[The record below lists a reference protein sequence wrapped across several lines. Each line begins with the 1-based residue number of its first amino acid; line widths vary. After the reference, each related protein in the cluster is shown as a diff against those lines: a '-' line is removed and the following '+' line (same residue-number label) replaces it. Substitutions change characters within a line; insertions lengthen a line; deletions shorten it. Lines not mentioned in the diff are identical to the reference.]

1 MKRPFNFFS
10 PQRTKQLIISLI
22 ILVASIAVL
31 YKLTELSRNFVVY
44 SYTSFL
50 DKIEQNFVK
59 RVQVSGSNVVGVLKD
74 GTAFETVI
82 VNNDNALWPLLR
94 KYKVDVVAE
103 NVGTDWTFIIML
115 TMIIAFA
122 IGFGIFILMRQA
134 KNLGSG
140 GGNLFSMGKSRA
152 RMYLPS
158 EIKERFTSVA
168 GALEAKEDLVEVVD
182 FLKDPAK
189 YRKIG
194 AKIPR
199 GVLLIGEPGNGKT
212 LLARAVAGE
221 ANCPFF
227 NISGSDFIE
236 VFVGIGAARVRDL
249 FSQARKHAPCIIF
262 IDEID
267 AIGRQRGTGM
277 GGGGNDEREQT
288 LNQLL
293 SEMDGF
299 VQNKTPIIVLA
310 ATNRPE
316 ILDKAL
322 TRPGRFDRQTI
333 VPYPDQKSREEIL
346 VLHMKNIKHDPNIDV
361 KKLARGTPG
370 FSGADLANLVNEAAI
385 HASRNNRE
393 MADIHDFE
401 AARDKAMLG
410 KELKSIRL
418 TKEDLRLIAYH
429 EAGHA
434 LVGLLKPESSD
445 PLHKVTIIPRGS
457 ALGVTHSMPEREK
470 YIKTKEEIETSVMVM
485 LGGRAA
491 EELIFGTVTT
501 GAASD
506 FQASSKTIRNMV
518 CKYGMSDL
526 VGRVIYEPSGH
537 SDFLYSQHAA
547 ELIDQEVKRL
557 SDVYYEKAKQLLVE
571 NRDKLDLLSEKLLE
585 KETLYAGEVYEL
597 LGITPREEHKL
608 V

>member
-10 PQRTKQLIISLI
+10 PQRTKQLIVSLV
-22 ILVASIAVL
+22 ILAASIAVL

-44 SYTSFL
+44 SYTTFL

-59 RVQVSGSNVVGVLKD
+59 RVQVSGTNVVGVLKD
-74 GTAFETVI
+74 GTTFETVI
-82 VNNDNALWPLLR
+82 VGNDNSLWTLLR

-103 NVGTDWTFIIML
+103 NIGTDWSFIIML
-115 TMIIAFA
+115 GIIIMCA

-134 KNLGSG
+134 KNLGGG

-158 EIKERFTSVA
+158 EIKERFSSVA
-168 GALEAKEDLVEVVD
+168 GAIEAKEDLVEVVD
-182 FLKDPAK
+182 FLREPAK

-199 GVLLIGEPGNGKT
+199 GVLLVGEPGNGKT

-227 NISGSDFIE
+227 SISGSDFIE

-249 FSQARKHAPCIIF
+249 FAQARKHAPCIIF

-277 GGGGNDEREQT
+277 SGGGNDEREQT

-299 VQNKTPIIVLA
+299 IQNKTPIIVLA

-333 VPYPDQKSREEIL
+333 VPYPTQDDREKIL
-346 VLHMKNIKHDPNIDV
+346 LLHMQHTKNDLSVDA
-361 KKLARGTPG
+361 KKIARGTPG

-385 HASRNNRE
+385 HASRNDRE
-393 MADIHDFE
+393 MANMDDFE

-418 TKEDLRLIAYH
+418 TQEDLRLISYH
-429 EAGHA
+429 ESGHA
-434 LVGLLKPESSD
+434 LVGLLMPHSSD

-491 EELIFGTVTT
+491 EEIVFGTVTT

-518 CKYGMSDL
+518 CKYGMSEI
-526 VGRVIYEPSGH
+526 VGRIIYEPSGH
-537 SDFLYSQHAA
+537 GDFLYSQHAA

-557 SDVYYEKAKQLLVE
+557 SDFYYQKAKQLLLE
-571 NRDKLDLLSEKLLE
+571 NRDKLDRLAEVLLE
-585 KETLYAGEVYEL
+585 KETLYAGEIYEL